1 MRKALPVFS
10 REALL
15 TTFLTIDRIRTLGNN
30 GTESS
35 GKHDLSEQ
43 MPLNGV
49 EKVRKKIITLFGT
62 RMPRVRVSPLG
73 PKVQNPL
80 MRSLDFF
87 VCMERDSNN

>member
-1 MRKALPVFS
+1 MPFGECLD
-10 REALL
+10 L

-49 EKVRKKIITLFGT
+49 KKVRKKIITLFGFK
-62 RMPRVRVSPLG
+62 MPGVRISPLG
-73 PKVQNPL
+73 PSPYGI
-80 MRSLDFF
+80 MDT
-87 VCMERDSNN
+87 MIP